1 MRVDQPFG
9 SRCAGLGHGMA
20 NTTDY
25 MSRDWHLGIRPG
37 EGKRILCLDGGG
49 VRGLITLGIL
59 KRIEETL
66 APRYPGR
73 PEDFRLCHYF
83 DLISG
88 TSTGA
93 ILAAALALGL
103 SVDEVRQHYSMMCPG
118 IFAKQQDTSFRG
130 RWLPE
135 GSLKPVYNDAAIE
148 AALRSIAGEREL
160 QSPDI
165 ATGLMVCTKRLD
177 TGSPWVLTNSPNAP
191 YWERGRNKA
200 YKLWRV
206 LRASAAAPL
215 FFEPLEFEI
224 APADG
229 IYDGEVGVFVDGAVA
244 GLNNPSLQTFLTATL
259 KPYGL
264 GWACGAHHLFMVSV
278 GTGVWRERVDRHKF
292 MALEN
297 WQKARSALIGMIN
310 DTSRQ
315 AIIALQAMSNP
326 RKPWHIDSE
335 IFDLDGHLCR
345 DEELLSF
352 QRYDAVLEDEPIRR
366 AFPESQ
372 VDPTHLR
379 ELGNTDPEILRRLY
393 AVGHH
398 VGHVTRPGRDGIEP
412 LDFPAIFDPPGFAS
426 GGFASG
432 ASAATL

>member
-1 MRVDQPFG
+1 MTETR
-9 SRCAGLGHGMA
+9 
-20 NTTDY
+20 NY
-25 MSRDWHLGIRPG
+25 ISRDWHLDVRAG

-49 VRGLITLGIL
+49 VRGLVTLGIL

-66 APRYPGR
+66 APRYPGA

-93 ILAAALALGL
+93 ILAAALALGM
-103 SVDEVRQHYSMMCPG
+103 SVDEVHQHYATMCPG
-118 IFAKQQDTSFRG
+118 IFTKQPDTSFKG

-135 GSLKPVYNDAAIE
+135 GSLKPVYNEAAIE

-191 YWERGRNKA
+191 YWEKGRNKA

-215 FFEPLEFEI
+215 FFEPVEFEI

-229 IYDGEVGVFVDGAVA
+229 IYDGEVGIFVDGAVA

-264 GWACGAHHLFMVSV
+264 GWPCGTDHLLMVSV
-278 GTGVWRERVDRHKF
+278 GTGAWRERVDRHKF
-292 MALEN
+292 MAQDN
-297 WQKARSALIGMIN
+297 WQKARTAIIGMIP
-310 DTSRQ
+310 DASRQ
-315 AIIALQAMSNP
+315 AIIALQAISNP

-352 QRYDAVLEDEPIRR
+352 QRYDAILEEEHLRR
-366 AFPESQ
+366 AFPEGRFDLGQ
-372 VDPTHLR
+372 LR
-379 ELGNTDPEILRRLY
+379 ELGNTDPTVLRRLY
-393 AVGHH
+393 AIGHSVGN
-398 VGHVTRPGRDGIEP
+398 VSRPGRDGIEP
-412 LDFPAIFDPPGFAS
+412 ADFPAIFDPPGFTSVAAAS
-426 GGFASG
+426 R
-432 ASAATL
+432 

>member
-1 MRVDQPFG
+1 MFDK
-9 SRCAGLGHGMA
+9 S
-20 NTTDY
+20 NY
-25 MSRDWHLGIRPG
+25 MSRDWHLDTRPG

-59 KRIEETL
+59 KRIEDVL
-66 APRYPGR
+66 APRYPGKA
-73 PEDFRLCHYF
+73 EDFRLCHYF

-93 ILAAALALGL
+93 ILAAALALGM
-103 SVDEVRQHYSMMCPG
+103 SVDEVRQHYGKMCPG
-118 IFAKQQDTSFRG
+118 IFTRQQDTSFKG

-135 GSLKPVYNDAAIE
+135 GSLKPVYDEAAIE

-160 QSPDI
+160 QSLDI

-191 YWERGRNKA
+191 YWERGRNKT
-200 YKLWRV
+200 YKLWRI

-244 GLNNPSLQTFLTATL
+244 GLNNPSLQTFLTTTL

-264 GWACGAHHLFMVSV
+264 GWPCGTDHLLLVSI
-278 GTGVWRERVDRHKF
+278 GTGTWRERVDRHKF
-292 MALEN
+292 MALDN
-297 WQKARSALIGMIN
+297 WEKARSAIIGMIP
-310 DTSRQ
+310 DASRQ
-315 AIIALQAMSNP
+315 AIITLQAMSNP

-335 IFDLDGHLCR
+335 VFDLDGHLCR

-352 QRYDAVLEDEPIRR
+352 QRYDAILEEEQVRR
-366 AFPESQ
+366 VFPESK
-372 VDPTHLR
+372 VDLGKLR
-379 ELGNTDPEILRRLY
+379 DLGNTDPDVLRRLY
-393 AVGHH
+393 ALGHH
-398 VGHVTRPGRDGIEP
+398 VGNVTRPGRDGIEP
-412 LDFPAIFDPPGFAS
+412 EDFPAIFDPPGFMS
-426 GGFASG
+426 
-432 ASAATL
+432 ASAEARQDGLVDETTPNG

>member
-1 MRVDQPFG
+1 M
-9 SRCAGLGHGMA
+9 
-20 NTTDY
+20 TDTSNY
-25 MSRDWHLGIRPG
+25 SSRDWHLATRAG

-66 APRYPGR
+66 APRFPGR

-93 ILAAALALGL
+93 ILAAALALGM
-103 SVDEVRQHYSMMCPG
+103 SVDEVHAHYRDMCPG
-118 IFAKQQDTSFRG
+118 IFARQPDTSIKG
-130 RWLPE
+130 RFAPE
-135 GSLKPVYNDAAIE
+135 GSFKPVYNEAALE
-148 AALRSIAGEREL
+148 GALRSIAGEREL

-165 ATGLMVCTKRLD
+165 ATGLMICTKRLD

-191 YWERGRNKA
+191 FWEKGRNKA

-215 FFEPLEFEI
+215 FFEPVEFEV
-224 APADG
+224 APPDG

-259 KPYGL
+259 KPYGFNWP
-264 GWACGAHHLFMVSV
+264 GGAHHLFIVSV
-278 GTGVWRERVDRHKF
+278 GTGAWRDRFDRHTL
-292 MALEN
+292 MGLDN
-297 WQKARSALIGMIN
+297 WAKAKTAIMGMIP

-315 AIIALQAMSNP
+315 TIITLQAMSNP

-352 QRYDAVLEDEPIRR
+352 QRYDARLEEEAIRR
-366 AFPESQ
+366 VFPEGRLDVTQ
-372 VDPTHLR
+372 LR
-379 ELGNTDPEILRRLY
+379 DLGNTNADVMRRLY
-393 AVGHH
+393 AIGHSVGN
-398 VGHVTRPGRDGIEP
+398 VSRAGWDGIEP
-412 LDFPAIFDPPGFAS
+412 ADFPAIFDPPGFESPPAPS
-426 GGFASG
+426 R
-432 ASAATL
+432 

>member
-1 MRVDQPFG
+1 MIE
-9 SRCAGLGHGMA
+9 
-20 NTTDY
+20 TTNY
-25 MSRDWHLGIRPG
+25 INRDWHLDTRPG

-49 VRGLITLGIL
+49 VRGLITIGIL

-66 APRYPGR
+66 APRYPGK
-73 PEDFRLCHYF
+73 PEEFRLCHYF

-93 ILAAALALGL
+93 ILAAALALGM
-103 SVDEVRQHYSMMCPG
+103 SVDEVRQHYTTMCPG
-118 IFAKQQDTSFRG
+118 IFAKQQDTSLRG

-135 GSLKPVYNDAAIE
+135 GILKPVYNGAAIE

-177 TGSPWVLTNSPNAP
+177 TGSPWILTNSPNAA
-191 YWERGRNKA
+191 YWEKGRNKA
-200 YKLWRV
+200 YKLWRI

-229 IYDGEVGVFVDGAVA
+229 IYDGEVGIFVDGAVA

-264 GWACGAHHLFMVSV
+264 GWPCGADNLLMVSV
-278 GTGVWRERVDRHKF
+278 GTGTWRARVNRHKF
-292 MALEN
+292 MALDN
-297 WQKARSALIGMIN
+297 WDKAKTAILGMVP
-310 DTSRQ
+310 DASRQ
-315 AIIALQAMSNP
+315 AIITLQAMSNP

-352 QRYDAVLEDEPIRR
+352 QRYDAILEEELVRR
-366 AFPESQ
+366 IFPDAKLDLEQ
-372 VDPTHLR
+372 LR
-379 ELGNTDPEILRRLY
+379 ELGNTDSDVMRRLY
-393 AVGHH
+393 AIGHSVGN
-398 VGHVTRPGRDGIEP
+398 VTRPTRDGIEP
-412 LDFPAIFDPPGFAS
+412 ADFPAIFDPPGFTS
-426 GGFASG
+426 V
-432 ASAATL
+432 ATN

>member
-1 MRVDQPFG
+1 MIDTNRYV
-9 SRCAGLGHGMA
+9 
-20 NTTDY
+20 
-25 MSRDWHLGIRPG
+25 SRDWHLDTRAG

-66 APRYPGR
+66 APRYPGK

-83 DLISG
+83 DLIAG

-93 ILAAALALGL
+93 ILAAALALGM
-103 SVDEVRQHYSMMCPG
+103 SVDEVRQHYSAMCPG
-118 IFAKQQDTSFRG
+118 IFTRQQDTSFKG

-135 GSLKPVYNDAAIE
+135 GSLKPVYNEAAIE

-191 YWERGRNKA
+191 YWEKGRNKS
-200 YKLWRV
+200 YMLWRI

-215 FFEPLEFEI
+215 FFEPLEFQI

-244 GLNNPSLQTFLTATL
+244 GLNNPSLQAFLTATL

-264 GWACGAHHLFMVSV
+264 GWPCGPDHLFMVSI
-278 GTGVWRERVDRHKF
+278 GTGTWRARVDRHKF
-292 MALEN
+292 MALDN
-297 WQKARSALIGMIN
+297 WEKARTAIIGMIP
-310 DTSRQ
+310 DASRQ
-315 AIIALQAMSNP
+315 AIVMLQAMSNP

-352 QRYDAVLEDEPIRR
+352 QRYDAILEEEHLRR
-366 AFPESQ
+366 VFPETR
-372 VDPTHLR
+372 VDLGQLR
-379 ELGNTDPEILRRLY
+379 DLGNTDPDVLRRLY
-393 AVGHH
+393 AIGHYVGN
-398 VGHVTRPGRDGIEP
+398 VSRAGWDGIEAD
-412 LDFPAIFDPPGFAS
+412 DFPAIFDPPGFTSISSAS
-426 GGFASG
+426 P
-432 ASAATL
+432 

>member
-1 MRVDQPFG
+1 MFD
-9 SRCAGLGHGMA
+9 
-20 NTTDY
+20 TTDY
-25 MSRDWHLGIRPG
+25 IDRDWHLDTRAG

-49 VRGLITLGIL
+49 VRGLIALGIL

-66 APRYPGR
+66 APRYPGK
-73 PEDFRLCHYF
+73 PEDFRLCYYF

-93 ILAAALALGL
+93 IAAAALALGM
-103 SVDEVRQHYSMMCPG
+103 SVDEVREHYTVMCPN
-118 IFAKQQDTSFRG
+118 IFSKQPDTSFKG

-135 GSLKPVYNDAAIE
+135 GTLKPVFDQAAIE

-191 YWERGRNKA
+191 YWEKGRNKS

-215 FFEPLEFEI
+215 FFEPFEFEI
-224 APADG
+224 APPDG

-264 GWACGAHHLFMVSV
+264 GWPCGADNLFMVSI
-278 GTGVWRERVDRHKF
+278 GTGTWRQRVDRHKF
-292 MALEN
+292 MTLDN
-297 WQKARSALIGMIN
+297 WHKARTAILGMIP
-310 DTSRQ
+310 DASRQ
-315 AIIALQAMSNP
+315 AIVTLQAMSNP

-345 DEELLSF
+345 DEEMLSF
-352 QRYDAVLEDEPIRR
+352 QRYDAVLEEEQLRR
-366 AFPESQ
+366 IFPEAKIDLDQ
-372 VDPTHLR
+372 LR
-379 ELGNTDPEILRRLY
+379 DLGNADPQTLRRLY
-393 AVGHH
+393 AIGHAVGN
-398 VGHVTRPGRDGIEP
+398 VSRPGRDGIEAA
-412 LDFPAIFDPPGFAS
+412 DFPAIFDPPGFVSDAS
-426 GGFASG
+426 FPK
-432 ASAATL
+432 

>member
-1 MRVDQPFG
+1 MTETSNYV
-9 SRCAGLGHGMA
+9 
-20 NTTDY
+20 
-25 MSRDWHLGIRPG
+25 SRDWHLDTRVG

-66 APRYPGR
+66 APRYPGK

-103 SVDEVRQHYSMMCPG
+103 SVDEVRQHYGTMCPA
-118 IFAKQQDTSFRG
+118 IFARQQDTSLKG

-135 GSLKPVYNDAAIE
+135 GSLKPVYNHAAIE

-160 QSPDI
+160 QSTDI

-200 YKLWRV
+200 YKLWRI

-224 APADG
+224 APPDG
-229 IYDGEVGVFVDGAVA
+229 IYDGEIGVFVDGAVA

-264 GWACGAHHLFMVSV
+264 GWPCGRDHLFLVSV
-278 GTGVWRERVDRHKF
+278 GTGTWRERVNRHKF
-292 MALEN
+292 MTLEN
-297 WQKARSALIGMIN
+297 WEKARTAIIGMIP
-310 DTSRQ
+310 DASRQ
-315 AIIALQAMSNP
+315 AIITLQAMSNP

-335 IFDLDGHLCR
+335 ILDLDGHLCR

-352 QRYDAVLEDEPIRR
+352 QRYDALLEEETMRR
-366 AFPESQ
+366 IFPEAR
-372 VDPTHLR
+372 VDVDQLR
-379 ELGNTDPEILRRLY
+379 ELGNIQPDVLRRLY

-398 VGHVTRPGRDGIEP
+398 VGTVTRPGRDGIEP
-412 LDFPAIFDPPGFAS
+412 ADFPPVFDPPGFGSVAS
-426 GGFASG
+426 PA
-432 ASAATL
+432 